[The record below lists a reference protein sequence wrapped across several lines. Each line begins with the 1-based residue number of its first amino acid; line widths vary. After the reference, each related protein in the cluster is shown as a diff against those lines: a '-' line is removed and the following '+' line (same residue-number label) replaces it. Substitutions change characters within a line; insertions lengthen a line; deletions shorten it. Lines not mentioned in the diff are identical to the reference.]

1 MTEKKLLHYKEGE
14 LFLYKMKNIAYM
26 NDLRDKIKALAER
39 NRLAKNDEERAAVA
53 AEMNALRQEDEQAF
67 TEALEGLIKTTADEV
82 QEQRMAERLGEITD
96 MVSMAYIAKT
106 YFKKSRSWLAH
117 KLNGNIVNGKPSQFT
132 DEELNTLRFA
142 LNDMSNK
149 LNSMSIAL

>member
-1 MTEKKLLHYKEGE
+1 MTDYE
-14 LFLYKMKNIAYM
+14 N
-26 NDLRDKIKALAER
+26 KIKVLAER
-39 NRLAKNDEERAAVA
+39 NRLATTEEERAAVA
-53 AEMNALRQEDEQAF
+53 AEMNALRGKDEKAF
-67 TEALEGLIKTTADEV
+67 TEAVEELIRTTADEV

-132 DEELNTLRFA
+132 EEELKTLRYA
-142 LNDMSNK
+142 LSDMASKLSDMSGS
-149 LNSMSIAL
+149 L

>member
-1 MTEKKLLHYKEGE
+1 
-14 LFLYKMKNIAYM
+14 M
-26 NDLRDKIKALAER
+26 NDLKNKIKSLAER

-149 LNSMSIAL
+149 LNSMSVAL

>member
-1 MTEKKLLHYKEGE
+1 
-14 LFLYKMKNIAYM
+14 M
-26 NDLRDKIKALAER
+26 NDFKNKIKALAER
-39 NRLAKNDEERAAVA
+39 NRLAKNEEERAAVA
-53 AEMNALRQEDEQAF
+53 AEMNALRQENEQAF

-106 YFKKSRSWLAH
+106 YLKKSRSWLAH

-142 LNDMSNK
+142 LNDMSDK
-149 LNSMSIAL
+149 LNSMSVAL

>member
-1 MTEKKLLHYKEGE
+1 MTLASVLRYRG
-14 LFLYKMKNIAYM
+14 FLCT
-26 NDLRDKIKALAER
+26 L
-39 NRLAKNDEERAAVA
+39 
-53 AEMNALRQEDEQAF
+53 
-67 TEALEGLIKTTADEV
+67 V

-132 DEELNTLRFA
+132 EEKLKTLRFA
-142 LNDMSNK
+142 LNDMASK
-149 LNSMSIAL
+149 LRVMSDSL

>member
-1 MTEKKLLHYKEGE
+1 
-14 LFLYKMKNIAYM
+14 M

-53 AEMNALRQEDEQAF
+53 AEMNALRQENEQAF
-67 TEALEGLIKTTADEV
+67 TEALEGLIKTTANEV

-106 YFKKSRSWLAH
+106 YFKKSRSWLTH

-142 LNDMSNK
+142 LNDMSDK
-149 LNSMSIAL
+149 LNSMSVAL

>member
-1 MTEKKLLHYKEGE
+1 
-14 LFLYKMKNIAYM
+14 M

-53 AEMNALRQEDEQAF
+53 AEMNALRQENEQAF

-82 QEQRMAERLGEITD
+82 QEQRIAERLGEITD

-142 LNDMSNK
+142 LNDMANK

>member
-1 MTEKKLLHYKEGE
+1 MTLASVLRYRG
-14 LFLYKMKNIAYM
+14 FLCT
-26 NDLRDKIKALAER
+26 L
-39 NRLAKNDEERAAVA
+39 
-53 AEMNALRQEDEQAF
+53 
-67 TEALEGLIKTTADEV
+67 V

-132 DEELNTLRFA
+132 EEELKTLRFA
-142 LNDMSNK
+142 INDMASK
-149 LNSMSIAL
+149 LRVMSDSL

>member
-1 MTEKKLLHYKEGE
+1 MIDYET
-14 LFLYKMKNIAYM
+14 
-26 NDLRDKIKALAER
+26 KIKELAER
-39 NRLAKNDEERAAVA
+39 NRLAKTNEERAAVA
-53 AEMNALRQEDEQAF
+53 AEMTTLRNENEKAF
-67 TEALEGLIKTTADEV
+67 IEALEGLITTTADEV

-132 DEELNTLRFA
+132 EEELKTLRYA
-142 LNDMSNK
+142 LNDMASK
-149 LNSMSIAL
+149 LSAMSGSL